1 MDQREV
7 SKVSKTWLAGDDESK
22 GLFWDL
28 PEGPAQAKILLAEDQ
43 PDMRELLAHRLRSL
57 GYEVIEAADG
67 REMLQELEISDPDLI
82 ISDLH
87 MPQLSG
93 LEVLAHLRQSNQT
106 TPFILMSAFADK
118 ATHIEATRLGA
129 TFVYNK
135 PLDVQHLV
143 STVWAI
149 VGP

>member
-1 MDQREV
+1 M
-7 SKVSKTWLAGDDESK
+7 SKTWLANDDESK

-28 PEGPAQAKILLAEDQ
+28 PEGPAQARILLAEDQ

-67 REMLQELEISDPDLI
+67 REMLQELAESDPDLI

-87 MPQLSG
+87 MPNQSG
-93 LEVLAHLRQSNQT
+93 LEVLARLRQS
-106 TPFILMSAFADK
+106 D
-118 ATHIEATRLGA
+118 
-129 TFVYNK
+129 
-135 PLDVQHLV
+135 HLV

>member
-1 MDQREV
+1 M
-7 SKVSKTWLAGDDESK
+7 SKTWLAEGDESK

-28 PEGPAQAKILLAEDQ
+28 PEGPTKAKILLAEDQ

-57 GYEVIEAADG
+57 GYEVVEAADG
-67 REMLQELEISDPDLI
+67 REMMQELEESDADLI

-93 LEVLAHLRQSNQT
+93 LQCLEQLRQRNMQ

-118 ATHIEATRLGA
+118 ATHLEATRLGA

>member
-1 MDQREV
+1 M
-7 SKVSKTWLAGDDESK
+7 SKTWLADGEESK

-67 REMLQELEISDPDLI
+67 SEMMEELAEADPDLI

-87 MPQLSG
+87 MPKLSG
-93 LEVLAHLRQSNQT
+93 LEVLARLRESNQT

>member
-1 MDQREV
+1 MT
-7 SKVSKTWLAGDDESK
+7 KTWLAEGDESK

-28 PEGPAQAKILLAEDQ
+28 PEGPTQARILLAEDQ

-67 REMLQELEISDPDLI
+67 REMLQELEEGDADLI

-93 LEVLAHLRQSNQT
+93 LQVLEQLRLKNQQ

-118 ATHIEATRLGA
+118 ATHAEATRLGA